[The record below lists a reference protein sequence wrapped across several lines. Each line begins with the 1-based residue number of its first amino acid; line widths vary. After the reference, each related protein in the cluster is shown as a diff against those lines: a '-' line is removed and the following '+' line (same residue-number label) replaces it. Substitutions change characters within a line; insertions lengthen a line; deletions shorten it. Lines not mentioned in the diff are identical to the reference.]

1 MKRAAFLDL
10 DKTVLRR
17 NTTPLYMRFLRRKGL
32 TTAGELATV
41 LWWYAQ
47 YNLGWIDF
55 EKVADAAVA
64 TVAGKD
70 EEAMRELVGEWAH
83 GEVLDLVSDP
93 ARETIAWHRRRGDV
107 NVVLSGA
114 PDYLAEPIAEHLGI
128 EHVLCSRL
136 EVVDGKFTGR
146 PIYPLCYGSGKVTIA
161 RRLARE
167 IGIDLE
173 QSFFYS
179 DSITDMPVFLA
190 VGHPRAVNP
199 DPFLRLQARLRG
211 WPVLR
216 WQ

>member
-1 MKRAAFLDL
+1 MRAAAFLDL

-32 TTAGELATV
+32 TTSSELATV
-41 LWWYAQ
+41 FWWYAQ

-55 EKVADAAVA
+55 EKVADAAVS

-70 EEAMRELVGEWAH
+70 EAAMRKMVGDWAQSEIL
-83 GEVLDLVSDP
+83 GLISDP
-93 ARETIAWHRRRGDV
+93 ARETIEWHARRGDV

-136 EVVDGKFTGR
+136 EVVDGRFTGH
-146 PIYPLCYGSGKVTIA
+146 PIYPLCYGTGKVTMA

-167 IGIDLE
+167 IGLDLE
-173 QSFFYS
+173 ASFFYS
-179 DSITDMPVFLA
+179 DSVTDMPVFLA
-190 VGHPRAVNP
+190 VGHPRVINP
-199 DPFLRLQARLRG
+199 DPFLRFQARMRG
-211 WPVLR
+211 WPVQM
-216 WQ
+216 WK